1 VKKKFW
7 SEGTSAKG
15 DAKKIS
21 RLSQGAWDWI
31 WMGAVGL
38 VLGASAQAAKI
49 YSFTGKISHITG
61 NEVQV
66 TQGSEAREFGT
77 SGLSAEQR
85 DSLRIGDVVTLWFT
99 LEAQGMTRQQ
109 AGQAKGLRNSS
120 PSDEKRDLRDQGS
133 DPDES
138 PWIPPAVQDDRAFY
152 NARVDWNSNSNRGA

>member
-7 SEGTSAKG
+7 SEGTSAKSDG
-15 DAKKIS
+15 KKIS
-21 RLSQGAWDWI
+21 SLSQAAWDWI
-31 WMGAVGL
+31 WLGAVGL

-85 DSLRIGDVVTLWFT
+85 DSLQIGEVVTLWFT

-120 PSDEKRDLRDQGS
+120 PLDEKRERDLR

-152 NARVDWNSNSNRGA
+152 NARVDRDSDLNRGA